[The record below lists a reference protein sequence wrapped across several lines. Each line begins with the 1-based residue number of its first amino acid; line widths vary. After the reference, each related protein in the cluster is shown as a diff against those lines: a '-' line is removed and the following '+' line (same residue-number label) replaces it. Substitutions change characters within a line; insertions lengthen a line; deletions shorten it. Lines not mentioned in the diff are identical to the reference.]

1 MTARNSAGSSSA
13 YRPVNRGGSQLPL
26 DGTFTY
32 QPSRKARPELD
43 WRYLVQNEI
52 VSVTN
57 ALRKN
62 QRWNMPFERDRRTET
77 ATTPSYDFCQEN
89 ANHGYASLDA
99 VIEFTAVAAKS
110 GRAPMATVDGSPLM
124 NGFSL
129 LRARLTLLHALRDV
143 NPLDLLEPF
152 LAVIRSP
159 DTTGPMTH
167 AALTSVEKFITYR
180 VLDPNH
186 PGLAL
191 ATAALTDAVVRCRFE
206 ATDAVADEAVL
217 AKILALLRVILTSE
231 IGQKSLHD
239 KGICEMVEVAFG
251 MIFQGRVNELL
262 RRSAEQTLVVL
273 VQALFERL
281 SVIVRAKEHD
291 NLRSSDPRARPAPVA
306 PINERIGYFGMRG
319 TTGRLS
325 SVTDAASTSEVH
337 EPHEVAANGPTS
349 PQIQMFEP
357 GHDAATREANVISVA
372 GLPASNTNVPDETG
386 EGPRIEVARN
396 EHMLH
401 DGGIHAV
408 RQEHGQTTS
417 AAPVNAGAIL
427 ESTVGLAANQTL
439 MEQPAINQGQ
449 AVVQNRVV
457 AEQPMQP
464 FGLPAILEML
474 RVLITL
480 IDPRNRQH
488 TDAMHRTVALSLLHA
503 GLEVGGRS
511 LGKLISWK
519 LSGRQ
524 RGSYFE
530 SNSPGTG
537 TGLSSMSHM
546 REDAERSTEALDE
559 QVSETNRSLGG
570 PSSPSGMSPVGS
582 EEQLTA
588 AALDTEPETW
598 EDAED
603 RAVLMARELVLNEL
617 CKYLLQL
624 LESSSA
630 VTASM
635 PSTTSISILSLSLQC
650 FTRLLQT
657 SPQHLKLQQEWFLKW
672 VIERLD
678 AGVATWDIEDWD
690 KRDPAKD
697 IWHHQEATPQQRGMP
712 VTGEVRELILES
724 LAQLCQMPSFAV
736 ELYINYDCDM
746 ERPTHL
752 YEDLVTFLAKHSFP
766 DLTPGGL
773 VTSPSHQSICFDTLL
788 ILLHHMVERK
798 SLTRHTLPPSGG
810 AASGYQTPL
819 LDLSS
824 DDTANMQ
831 PSAPDILRFNKARK
845 RILIEGCERFNKD
858 TKDGIKFL
866 QENNFL
872 PDPLDAQS
880 LAHFFRAPG
889 NINKKVLGEYLAK
902 PKHIDILK
910 AMVQS
915 MDFADKSFDE
925 ALRMLLESFRLPGES
940 QQIERIVEVFAAAYF
955 DAMESTGSHDLDNV
969 NAAFVLAYSVIML
982 NTDLHNKR
990 VKHKMTFEDFKRNL
1004 RGVNGDKD
1012 FSPEYLKQIYIR
1024 IKENEIVLPEEHDG
1038 DLGFNYH
1045 WKELIKRAENC
1056 GPMIPCTKNVY
1067 DKDMLLIVWNSVL
1080 AAISYAFDTAEDN
1093 LTLQKAVVAY
1103 HHCSTIAAYYE
1114 ILEMFDNIVV
1124 SLSKMTGLLTES
1136 RQLPPEATT
1145 IEERKSR
1152 SGTFV
1157 DPWCADLG
1165 RNYRGQVAAV
1175 LLFSLVDE
1183 YGTSLRKGWR
1193 WVIACV
1199 RNMYLHSLL
1208 PDQLMQT
1215 EDFVRGLIIIPRV
1228 KDTITPERAPTGA
1241 ATKRDV
1247 GLFSTFANFLSLSS
1261 NSPGDWTDYDATPE
1275 ELSSQRKA
1283 MNCIAACKIDM
1294 LLSDTR
1300 FLEEDTLVFLIDSLA
1315 QASFAHEDRGP
1326 TQFESP
1332 TLHKPKVI
1340 TGDAA
1345 SAETGTAASPPP
1357 TLKYDAAAS
1366 FLLELMISITIHN
1379 RDRIAVVWPKTF
1391 NHIKGIFDN
1400 AAHHNVALL
1409 ERAAINLLRLVLRVG
1424 HKDDMLTK
1432 IFDSLAALTSLPQ
1445 ESFNAIAEQLMAG
1458 LVFILKSDPSIIKRN
1473 THWDAIFTLLAR
1485 ASMVPAASR
1494 HSFEATCLIISD
1506 GTDSSCVSAENF
1518 GDCVDLLIGYAVAA
1532 RVAVPGSAPLGTALP
1547 RGRSSSSPING
1558 GMAGGGSGPTSPTLG
1573 SNMRNATSQAAVD
1586 QALRALDKLF
1596 RLHLRIPSLVQKSG
1610 MKMNRAFFEFWLPIL
1625 SGLSQQLYHPAREVR
1640 QYALTHLQRVLLSP
1654 QLESGCGEASPEI
1667 WADCFENVLFPMLD
1681 ELLRPEMTRLD
1692 PIGLD
1697 ETRMRAAALL
1707 CKIFLQYFPRIHEWQ
1722 DLPQLWGKI
1731 LEFMRKYMAAGG
1743 SDYLREGVQESLK
1756 NMLLVMSTQ
1765 GIFQP
1770 PSEEQNSHYIEPN
1783 LWGPTWE
1790 YVDSFLPEL
1799 KSELFPP
1806 PSPTSPQPPAPQA
1819 PAAGEEASASREEA
1833 SQQQQEGKP
1842 AALSIGAV
1850 QPRDKP
1856 SGVKITEKPVPVKE
1870 IIVEGGSVIVQDDS

>member
-32 QPSRKARPELD
+32 QPSRKTRPELD

-110 GRAPMATVDGSPLM
+110 GRASMATVNGSPLM

-167 AALTSVEKFITYR
+167 AALTSVEKFITHR

-291 NLRSSDPRARPAPVA
+291 NLRSSDPRARSAPVA

-325 SVTDAASTSEVH
+325 SVTDAASTSE
-337 EPHEVAANGPTS
+337 
-349 PQIQMFEP
+349 
-357 GHDAATREANVISVA
+357 
-372 GLPASNTNVPDETG
+372 
-386 EGPRIEVARN
+386 
-396 EHMLH
+396 
-401 DGGIHAV
+401 
-408 RQEHGQTTS
+408 
-417 AAPVNAGAIL
+417 
-427 ESTVGLAANQTL
+427 TL

-519 LSGRQ
+519 LK
-524 RGSYFE
+524 
-530 SNSPGTG
+530 
-537 TGLSSMSHM
+537 
-546 REDAERSTEALDE
+546 
-559 QVSETNRSLGG
+559 
-570 PSSPSGMSPVGS
+570 
-582 EEQLTA
+582 
-588 AALDTEPETW
+588 
-598 EDAED
+598 
-603 RAVLMARELVLNEL
+603 LVLNEL
-617 CKYLLQL
+617 CKYLLQ
-624 LESSSA
+624 SSSA

-788 ILLHHMVERK
+788 ILLHHM
-798 SLTRHTLPPSGG
+798 
-810 AASGYQTPL
+810 
-819 LDLSS
+819 
-824 DDTANMQ
+824 

-866 QENNFL
+866 QAHTSLSENNFL

-1228 KDTITPERAPTGA
+1228 KDAITPERAPTGA

-1532 RVAVPGSAPLGTALP
+1532 RVAVPGSAPLGTASP

-1558 GMAGGGSGPTSPTLG
+1558 GMAGGGT
-1573 SNMRNATSQAAVD
+1573 
-1586 QALRALDKLF
+1586 LRALDKLF

-1806 PSPTSPQPPAPQA
+1806 PSATSPQPPAPQA

-1833 SQQQQEGKP
+1833 SQQQQEQKP
-1842 AALSIGAV
+1842 AALSIGTV